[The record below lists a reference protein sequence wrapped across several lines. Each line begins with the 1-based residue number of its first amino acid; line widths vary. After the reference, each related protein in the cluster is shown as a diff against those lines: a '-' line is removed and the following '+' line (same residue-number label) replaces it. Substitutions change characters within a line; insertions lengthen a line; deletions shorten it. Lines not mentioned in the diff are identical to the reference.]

1 METRAEK
8 VGWKTA
14 RTQVDARRARR
25 MSTVCGGARGRRG
38 RAPGTQGPGPGDAGD
53 GPGDAGDGRGDAGDG
68 PEGPRCALGRERS
81 WEGAEGSRQGRA
93 WAQKDRRTPPQ
104 PEEAGKGEGPRRG
117 VAAPG
122 GLRASLLPL
131 ARERPEGH
139 GRPLSPRPGK
149 GLPAL
154 GGARVS
160 CWVAACSPGRGGQ
173 KGQNRRTPQAA
184 PRPGHP
190 AKSECV
196 AGGVFSELQE
206 GRGGPSGS
214 KARETKR
221 RGRHPLTAVR
231 CTVSCFSKPPGAA
244 ASVAPPGAGNILM
257 ALALG
262 REPGMT
268 LGIRAAGWRSPRCSL
283 TGSVG
288 RCLKRHLFLELLGLY
303 FMKYSD
309 CQRSCRFPFGRRQ
322 P

>member
-1 METRAEK
+1 MLGFLIRNLGENQRVKRSLETRAEK

-38 RAPGTQGPGPGDAGD
+38 RARGPRLRSGPGEVVGG
-53 GPGDAGDGRGDAGDG
+53 GRGVQARAG
-68 PEGPRCALGRERS
+68 L
-81 WEGAEGSRQGRA
+81 GAEGPTDAPAAGGSREG
-93 WAQKDRRTPPQ
+93 
-104 PEEAGKGEGPRRG
+104 GGPRRG

-122 GLRASLLPL
+122 GLRASLLLL

-139 GRPLSPRPGK
+139 GRPRSPRPGK

-173 KGQNRRTPQAA
+173 KGQNPPDSAGGPTPRA
-184 PRPGHP
+184 PSG
-190 AKSECV
+190 SLSV
-196 AGGVFSELQE
+196 SLGVFSQSCRKAE
-206 GRGGPSGS
+206 GGRPVLKPGKRSAVAGTLSLPSGAPS
-214 KARETKR
+214 PASRS
-221 RGRHPLTAVR
+221 PA
-231 CTVSCFSKPPGAA
+231 GAA
-244 ASVAPPGAGNILM
+244 ASVAPPGAGNMLM